1 MNLPLVIPI
10 KVDKS
15 LHEKDVSIHRLLE
28 KINNNRPE
36 KTFVDDLNKMKT
48 VTNPHVSFVIEKYK
62 KVLNDA
68 VNEKKA
74 QEAVLLSILN
84 HLENVQTNIDNE
96 YSKEQ
101 MQHLHKQKNET
112 FRQLS
117 NIQQEIDTIVQN
129 I

>member
-1 MNLPLVIPI
+1 MLP
-10 KVDKS
+10 